1 MRMLPKLTM
10 SMCVRA
16 GVCDDGK
23 QRMENIV
30 DKFTIKTLFF
40 IVIIRASHVTS
51 VDLGNHG
58 HTA

>member
-1 MRMLPKLTM
+1 MHANVTQTYNEYV
-10 SMCVRA
+10 CA
-16 GVCDDGK
+16 GDDGK
-23 QRMENIV
+23 QKMENIV

>member
-1 MRMLPKLTM
+1 MRMLPKLTI
-10 SMCVRA
+10 SMY
-16 GVCDDGK
+16 DGK
-23 QRMENIV
+23 QKVENNV

-40 IVIIRASHVTS
+40 IIIIRALHVTS